1 MNPLAGLLPA
11 PVRSVLY
18 IVFAV
23 VGVVLGATQVG
34 FAAADAGQPVAL
46 TVALAVYAFV
56 GTAFGFTA
64 SANTPA
70 NTTVDYR
77 LERDE

>member
-1 MNPLAGLLPA
+1 MLTDVLPA
-11 PVRSVLY
+11 RYRAVLY

-23 VGVVLGATQVG
+23 VGVGFGATQVG
-34 FAAADAGQPVAL
+34 YSAANAGQPTWL

-64 SANTPA
+64 AANTKAP
-70 NTTVDYR
+70 TVADDYDPQHR
-77 LERDE
+77 A